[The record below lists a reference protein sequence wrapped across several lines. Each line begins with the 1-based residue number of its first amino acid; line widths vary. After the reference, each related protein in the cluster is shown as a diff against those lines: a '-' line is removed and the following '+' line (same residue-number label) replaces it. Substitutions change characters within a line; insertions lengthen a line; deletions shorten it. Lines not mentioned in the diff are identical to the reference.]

1 MEYQR
6 FVKRFIIVNLS
17 IIILFGVISYTLL
30 DIFREN
36 YSDNVII
43 QNYKNILY
51 GSALDDGALLKLNIV
66 AKEKPKVIALGSS
79 RVMQF
84 RSEFF
89 INKDFYTLG
98 GIGASIDEVV
108 FAWNNI
114 QESYIPDVVIIGI
127 DPWWLNPKYKQDN
140 RWTNVNPNQYSK
152 YLNLYKGTKI
162 LKQILNTNEIKA
174 EDSLSGL
181 KNIGL
186 DAAVNGNGY
195 RLSDGSRQYGKTIHD
210 KENNDTRFKST
221 YERMKQ
227 GAPGDRFV
235 WCDSISEQE
244 LNKLKDL
251 LAEIQQSGAQVIV
264 FLPPFPHE
272 IYNYMNDSI
281 HFHDYLHAYMD
292 ETKKI
297 CSDLGIPWYN
307 FADLATTGSSDD
319 ETIDGFHG
327 SEVAYAR
334 ITYLIGKNNPLAN
347 YVNNEKL
354 EYAIQH
360 PIDNF
365 QVIPA
370 SK

>member
-6 FVKRFIIVNLS
+6 FIKRFIVINFS
-17 IIILFGVISYTLL
+17 IIVVIFSISYFLL
-30 DIFREN
+30 GICKEN
-36 YSDNVII
+36 YSDSEIV
-43 QNYKNILY
+43 QDYSNILY
-51 GSALDDGALLKLNIV
+51 GSALDDGALLKLDIV
-66 AKEKPKVIALGSS
+66 EKEKPKVVALGSS

-84 RSEFF
+84 RAEFF
-89 INKDFYTLG
+89 TDRDFYTLG
-98 GIGASIDEVV
+98 GIGASVDEVV
-108 FAWNNI
+108 FAWDMI
-114 QESYIPDVVIIGI
+114 RKSYIPDVIIIGI
-127 DPWWLNPKYKQDN
+127 DPWWLNPYLNQTN
-140 RWTNVNPNQYSK
+140 RWANVYTNQYGK
-152 YLNLYKGTKI
+152 YINIYKNEKI
-162 LKQILNTNEIKA
+162 MKQILNTDDIKEI
-174 EDSLSGL
+174 DPLSGL

-195 RLSDGSRQYGKTIHD
+195 RLSDGSRQYGKIIQD
-210 KENNDTRFKST
+210 KEDNNTRFKST
-221 YERMKQ
+221 YERMDK
-227 GAPGDRFV
+227 GAVGDRFV
-235 WCDSISEQE
+235 WCDSISNQE

-251 LAEIQQSGAQVIV
+251 LAQIQQSGAQVVV

-272 IYNYMNDSI
+272 VYNYIDNSI

-292 ETKKI
+292 ETKRI
-297 CSDLGIPWYN
+297 CSDLDIPWYN
-307 FADLATTGSSDD
+307 FTDLATTGGSDD

-334 ITYLIGKNNPLAN
+334 ITYLIGKDKVLAN

-354 EYAIQH
+354 EYAISH